1 MRKFAFLLFC
11 LILFVSCEE
20 DINVYL
26 KKQPGW
32 LSGKVLPALAD
43 VSVELYQGE
52 LIQQTTTN
60 ASGIFTFRDVKP
72 GIYRIIIK
80 AESYGTTELTGIG
93 VEDGE
98 GQDLGDIELS
108 RLPAPISSM
117 SPRDGQEEVSCDP
130 HNRTRIRF
138 YFYKEMDFQSV
149 ENAFSITPEPENG
162 FEFAY
167 AYKTTTNINCYSMF
181 TFDGKFSTNY
191 IVKLDTT
198 ARTIDGVPLEFP
210 LISHFRTEDFE
221 VVDLHE
227 SERRYGK
234 YPVYV
239 RFNSSVNRNDIFNYL
254 TIIPE
259 CEVNIS
265 SYSNTNHVIQP
276 VLSWHPDTSMMI
288 TLSQG
293 LPEIGGATL
302 QKDYQLRFNTE
313 PLAVIYH
320 DPYDYQHFVRQT
332 STVFIKFN
340 YLIDESSVTEALSI
354 DPLTELILRTD
365 DGDGSSSIYF
375 TAVNGLQ
382 KATKY
387 TVTVDMSLKHIYG
400 SYLKEPYSFSF
411 TTIE

>member
-1 MRKFAFLLFC
+1 MRKFAFLFFC

-32 LSGKVLPALAD
+32 LSGKVVPAVAD
-43 VSVELYQGE
+43 ASVELYLGE

-72 GIYRIIIK
+72 GIYRIFIQ
-80 AESYGTTELTGIG
+80 AENFGRTELTGIE

-108 RLPAPISSM
+108 RLPAPVSSM
-117 SPRDGQEEVSCDP
+117 SPRDGQQEVSCDS

-149 ENAFSITPEPENG
+149 EEAFSVTPEPENG
-162 FEFAY
+162 FETVHLH
-167 AYKTTTNINCYSMF
+167 KLPGSNDYSMF
-181 TFDGKFSTNY
+181 IFDGKFSTKY
-191 IVKLDTT
+191 TVKLDST

-210 LISHFRTEDFE
+210 LISHFQTEDFE
-221 VVDLHE
+221 VLDLYQ
-227 SERRYGK
+227 SKSRYGQS
-234 YPVYV
+234 PIYV
-239 RFNSSVNRNDIFNYL
+239 RFNSNVNRNDIFNHL

-259 CEVNIS
+259 CEMNIS
-265 SYSNTNHVIQP
+265 SYSATNHEIKP
-276 VLSWHPDTSMMI
+276 ALSWHPDTLMTI
-288 TLSQG
+288 ILSQG
-293 LPEIGGATL
+293 LPESGGATL
-302 QKDYQLRFNTE
+302 QKDYQLQFNTE
-313 PLAVIYH
+313 PLAVIDH
-320 DPYDYQHFVRQT
+320 DPYDNQHFVRQT
-332 STVFIKFN
+332 ATISISYN

-354 DPLTELILRTD
+354 CPLTELNLRTNN
-365 DGDGSSSIYF
+365 GCGRSTIYI

-387 TVTVDMSLKHIYG
+387 TVTVDTSLKHIYG
-400 SYLKEPYSFSF
+400 THLKEPYFFSF
-411 TTIE
+411 TTLE